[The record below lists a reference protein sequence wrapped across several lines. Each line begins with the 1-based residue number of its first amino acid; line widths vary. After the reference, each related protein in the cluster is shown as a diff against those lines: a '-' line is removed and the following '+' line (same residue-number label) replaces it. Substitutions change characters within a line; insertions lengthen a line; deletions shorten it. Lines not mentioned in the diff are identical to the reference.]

1 MKKLHTMSKP
11 NESLYN
17 GDLYKTATV
26 LENRPLCTFLK
37 AGRVLKFKTD
47 LHH

>member
-11 NESLYN
+11 NESLNN

-26 LENRPLCTFLK
+26 LGNRPLCTFLK

-47 LHH
+47 LQH

>member
-1 MKKLHTMSKP
+1 MKKLHTMSKL

-17 GDLYKTATV
+17 ADLYKTATV
-26 LENRPLCTFLK
+26 LGNRPLCTFLK
-37 AGRVLKFKTD
+37 AGRVLKSKTD